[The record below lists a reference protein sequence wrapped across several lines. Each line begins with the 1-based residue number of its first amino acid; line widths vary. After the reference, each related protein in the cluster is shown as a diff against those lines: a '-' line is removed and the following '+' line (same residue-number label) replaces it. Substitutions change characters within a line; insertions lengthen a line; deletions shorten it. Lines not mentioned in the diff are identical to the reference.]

1 MEHVLLCKKLLL
13 KVFLIAGGP
22 YPSASYEE
30 MFSRTPVDLVII
42 GEGDQTIV
50 EVVGALRNSLE
61 LPQKN

>member
-1 MEHVLLCKKLLL
+1 MQKI
-13 KVFLIAGGP
+13 IAESIFDCRGP